1 MKLSKCLFLSLL
13 SLSTASYAQTSQT
26 YHFGEGQTTLQH
38 GQNTSPPPLPG
49 AVPTQPLP
57 PGEPHQQAKPKAKPH
72 PKSKSHAKSKP
83 KHKQHHRHTTTHHS
97 PLQDPY
103 SHP

>member
-1 MKLSKCLFLSLL
+1 MKLSKCLLLTAL
-13 SLSTASYAQTSQT
+13 SLSTTGYAQTSQT
-26 YHFGEGQTTLQH
+26 YHFGEGQTTLQR

-49 AVPTQPLP
+49 AERTQPLP
-57 PGEPHQQAKPKAKPH
+57 PGEPHTQAKPKKKSH
-72 PKSKSHAKSKP
+72 PKSKSKAKSHS
-83 KHKQHHRHTTTHHS
+83 KHKQHHRHTTTHRS